1 MKVRKTC
8 DLKDFNEV
16 IGIFLE
22 KNILDKYY
30 YCKYCIFVAFME
42 GIFKITY
49 RHLLHAERYVL
60 QGECGVTQE
69 CMMWLLYFCFL
80 C

>member
-30 YCKYCIFVAFME
+30 HCKY
-42 GIFKITY
+42 
-49 RHLLHAERYVL
+49 
-60 QGECGVTQE
+60 
-69 CMMWLLYFCFL
+69 FCYIYGRDL
-80 C
+80 